1 MVNSKQSI
9 IITGAA
15 SGLGFALARRLH
27 AAGHPLALL
36 DLNARSLAKI
46 QAEQLKGVFT
56 AAVDSTDPSQVNPA
70 VEEFARKSGRVDAL
84 VNCVGITGQT
94 NLKSHEISL
103 EDFDQVMRVNVRSCL
118 VAFRAVIPHMLAQK
132 YGRVLHVASIA
143 GKEGNAGMVAYSAS
157 KAAVIG
163 LTKSQGKEY
172 AETGVTVNAVA
183 PAVIRTAMHDT
194 MPEAQ
199 FKYMTDKIPMKR
211 CGTLEEFATLAAFII
226 SPENSFTTGFTY
238 DLSGGRATY

>member
-1 MVNSKQSI
+1 MSMPAQSI
-9 IITGAA
+9 IITGGV
-15 SGLGFALARRLH
+15 SGLGFALSRRLR
-27 AAGHPLALL
+27 ASGHRLALL
-36 DLNARSLAKI
+36 DLNEEALAEAGKI
-46 QAEQLKGVFT
+46 LGTDIFT
-56 AAVDSTDPSQVNPA
+56 ARVDATNPEEVNPA
-70 VEEFARKSGRVDAL
+70 VASFVKSAGRIDAL

-103 EDFDQVMRVNVRSCL
+103 DDFDKVMRTNVRSCL
-118 VAFRAVIPHMLAQK
+118 VAFRAVIPKMLEQK

-157 KAAVIG
+157 KAAIIG
-163 LTKSQGKEY
+163 MTKAQGKEY
-172 AETGVTVNAVA
+172 AETGVTINAIA

-199 FKYMTDKIPMKR
+199 YNYMVEKIPMKR
-211 CGTLEEFATLAAFII
+211 CGTLDEFAAMASFII
-226 SPENSFTTGFTY
+226 SAENSFTTGFTF